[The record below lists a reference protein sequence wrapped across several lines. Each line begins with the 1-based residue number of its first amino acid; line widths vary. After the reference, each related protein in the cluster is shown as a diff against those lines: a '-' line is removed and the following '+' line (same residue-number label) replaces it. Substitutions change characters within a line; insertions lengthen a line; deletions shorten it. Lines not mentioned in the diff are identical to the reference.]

1 MDVQILLIIY
11 ATQHVL
17 EMASCMILLTN
28 LFYLYLKKTFQACKL
43 LQIFSS
49 DLDYVMC
56 HPNYLGE
63 GSYMIN
69 IKEKEVSQAEV

>member
-28 LFYLYLKKTFQACKL
+28 LFYLYLKKTF
-43 LQIFSS
+43 
-49 DLDYVMC
+49 
-56 HPNYLGE
+56 
-63 GSYMIN
+63 
-69 IKEKEVSQAEV
+69 

>member
-28 LFYLYLKKTFQACKL
+28 LFYLYLKKLFRLVNYFKYFQVIWIMLCATRT
-43 LQIFSS
+43 IW
-49 DLDYVMC
+49 
-56 HPNYLGE
+56 
-63 GSYMIN
+63 
-69 IKEKEVSQAEV
+69 EKAVI